1 MVKGVVNYSFIYFTV
16 FTANDRAHLQN
27 SKQKRRPSRLR
38 LIAPEPSGPATAR
51 VKHKLA
57 FFYASSFEN
66 NKMQTTNDIIIIM
79 KV

>member
-16 FTANDRAHLQN
+16 FTANDRADLQN

-57 FFYASSFEN
+57 FFMHPLLKTIKF
-66 NKMQTTNDIIIIM
+66 KLQMI
-79 KV
+79 